1 MANCYK
7 NFPVTVTYSDSTT
20 SDIYSNSVSISE
32 SLALEHA
39 ESLGI
44 KGSNAVFNFYLPEGS
59 IDVESYVTDSL
70 SKFNDLQGSNDN
82 NIQVQAGPYTMPTPC
97 TLSSMSVNIT
107 VGEPITCSRSFSYVG
122 SAATGTSPAP
132 IVTPLSAAV
141 PENITLNGY
150 DSIGGSNIIKSATW
164 TFSQEYEKIHLLGN
178 VNPVVVF
185 KGGQISLDIDGEQ
198 LTTQLMSTGS
208 SCPISPKNY
217 SISISGCNGSDLGTL
232 SVTSGY
238 MQSRSSSVAQEGIE
252 ENGVSIIQYL

>member
-82 NIQVQAGPYTMPTPC
+82 NIQVQ
-97 TLSSMSVNIT
+97 
-107 VGEPITCSRSFSYVG
+107 
-122 SAATGTSPAP
+122 
-132 IVTPLSAAV
+132 
-141 PENITLNGY
+141 
-150 DSIGGSNIIKSATW
+150 
-164 TFSQEYEKIHLLGN
+164 
-178 VNPVVVF
+178 
-185 KGGQISLDIDGEQ
+185 
-198 LTTQLMSTGS
+198 
-208 SCPISPKNY
+208 
-217 SISISGCNGSDLGTL
+217 
-232 SVTSGY
+232 
-238 MQSRSSSVAQEGIE
+238 
-252 ENGVSIIQYL
+252 